1 MNLQHGDCLD
11 LLPKLAD
18 NSVDLIVTDPPYYVG
33 MTHNSHKATFGDLQM
48 LKPFFTQLFRE
59 WRRVLKDDGLVYCF
73 TDWRTYPFIQPLLN
87 AEIETRNLL
96 VWDKLGRMTPNYSY
110 RHELIM
116 FAGNNRRK
124 IYKPAIIQS
133 PSFNNGA
140 RGFDGER
147 VHPTQKPTR
156 LLQEL
161 IADGSDEGDTV
172 LDCFMGSGS
181 TGVAC
186 LNTGRRF
193 VGMELDDKYFQTA
206 SKRIADHRMQ
216 AEKGLVAVKE

>member
-161 IADGSDEGDTV
+161 IVDGSDEGDTV

-193 VGMELDDKYFQTA
+193 VGMESDDKYFQTA

-216 AEKGLVAVKE
+216 AEKEFGA